1 MTVETCLDFFD
12 SHGIVEIPCTNG
24 RGYDIGT
31 YHFPIVDKP
40 IGPIVSTCKMWIIL
54 IIININSGKF
64 MGRATNRR
72 RV

>member
-24 RGYDIGT
+24 RGYDIDT

-40 IGPIVSTCKMWIIL
+40 IGPIVSTCKM
-54 IIININSGKF
+54 
-64 MGRATNRR
+64 
-72 RV
+72 